1 MADSAL
7 ARHAGP
13 ITLAAGAAL
22 ALLDLARWVL
32 ERPDDRV
39 GMMADPLFRVAN
51 GAYFVAF
58 IGLAIALVALHER
71 LAPRYGRYGLI
82 AFLAALVGTMTQ
94 GGNMWFDGFA
104 APWLAE
110 VAPQVFD
117 AEKTITLVVGAI
129 VAYLTFA
136 LGWVLFGIA
145 LLRARV
151 LPVAVPLGVVV
162 GGVLGFRSG
171 LPPFGI
177 PLGLAVAAVGAALI
191 RTTATA
197 SAPEGVGRHRE

>member
-117 AEKTITLVVGAI
+117 AEKTITLVVGALA
-129 VAYLTFA
+129 AYLTFA

>member
-110 VAPQVFD
+110 VAPQVFA
-117 AEKTITLVVGAI
+117 AEKTITLVVGATRR
-129 VAYLTFA
+129 LPPFA

-151 LPVAVPLGVVV
+151 VPVALPLGVVV
-162 GGVLGFRSG
+162 GGVLGFQSG

-197 SAPEGVGRHRE
+197 SAPEGVGRHRQ

>member
-13 ITLAAGAAL
+13 ITLAAGAGL

-145 LLRARV
+145 LLRTRV
-151 LPVAVPLGVVV
+151 VPVAVSLGVVV
-162 GGVLGFRSG
+162 GGVLGFQSG

>member
-1 MADSAL
+1 
-7 ARHAGP
+7 
-13 ITLAAGAAL
+13 
-22 ALLDLARWVL
+22 
-32 ERPDDRV
+32 
-39 GMMADPLFRVAN
+39 MADPLFRVAN

-58 IGLAIALVALHER
+58 IGFAIALVALHER
-71 LAPRYGRYGLI
+71 FAPRFGRYGLI
-82 AFLAALVGTMTQ
+82 AFLVAFAGTMTQ

-104 APWLAE
+104 APWIAE
-110 VAPQVFD
+110 VAPQVFA
-117 AEKTITLVVGAI
+117 AEKTITLWSARCR
-129 VAYLTFA
+129 LPTFA

-162 GGVLGFRSG
+162 GGVLGFQSG

-197 SAPEGVGRHRE
+197 SAPEGVGRHRQRAVGVAVDEHVGCPSPPPRRARRGRAAG

>member
-39 GMMADPLFRVAN
+39 GMMADPLFQVAD

-71 LAPRYGRYGLI
+71 LAPRYGR
-82 AFLAALVGTMTQ
+82 
-94 GGNMWFDGFA
+94 
-104 APWLAE
+104 
-110 VAPQVFD
+110 
-117 AEKTITLVVGAI
+117 
-129 VAYLTFA
+129 
-136 LGWVLFGIA
+136 
-145 LLRARV
+145 
-151 LPVAVPLGVVV
+151 
-162 GGVLGFRSG
+162 
-171 LPPFGI
+171 
-177 PLGLAVAAVGAALI
+177 
-191 RTTATA
+191 
-197 SAPEGVGRHRE
+197 

>member
-1 MADSAL
+1 MADATL

-13 ITLAAGAAL
+13 ITLAAGAGL
-22 ALLDLARWVL
+22 ALPDLARWVL

-58 IGLAIALVALHER
+58 VGLAIALVALHER

-104 APWLAE
+104 APWLAA

-129 VAYLTFA
+129 AAYVSFA

-151 LPVAVPLGVVV
+151 VPVAVSLGVVV
-162 GGVLGFRSG
+162 GGVLGFQSG

-191 RTTATA
+191 RTTAPE
-197 SAPEGVGRHRE
+197 SAPERVSRHRE

>member
-22 ALLDLARWVL
+22 ALFDLARWVL

-39 GMMADPLFRVAN
+39 GMLADPLFRVAN

-104 APWLAE
+104 VPWLAE
-110 VAPQVFD
+110 VAPQVLD
-117 AEKTITLVVGAI
+117 AEKTITLVVGALA
-129 VAYLTFA
+129 AYLTFA
-136 LGWVLFGIA
+136 LGWVLFGVA
-145 LLRARV
+145 LLRARIV
-151 LPVAVPLGVVV
+151 PVAVPLGVVV

-191 RTTATA
+191 RTTAPA
-197 SAPEGVGRHRE
+197 STPEGVGRHRE